1 MSTTPNLAI
10 QLIASGQSQK
20 EVTVNAGFN
29 AFDGAI
35 SDVFTQAMADADQTP
50 SSANA
55 LTHAVIQ
62 STGALTADRH
72 LILPNVK
79 KIYAV
84 NNKTT
89 GSHNVIVKTAGSGTT
104 VSIAAGAKWVYCDGA
119 NNFAQIGS

>member
-1 MSTTPNLAI
+1 
-10 QLIASGQSQK
+10 
-20 EVTVNAGFN
+20 
-29 AFDGAI
+29 
-35 SDVFTQAMADADQTP
+35 MADADQTP

-55 LTHAVIQ
+55 LSHAVIQ
-62 STGALTADRH
+62 CTGALTADRH

-84 NNKTT
+84 NNQTT
-89 GSHNVIVKTAGSGTT
+89 GSHNVVVKTAGSGTT

>member
-1 MSTTPNLAI
+1 VSTPNLG
-10 QLIASGQSQK
+10 IAHLASASSQK
-20 EVTVNAGFN
+20 EVVVNSGFD

-35 SDVFTQAMADADQTP
+35 SNVFTQAMADADQTP
-50 SSANA
+50 SSSNA
-55 LTHAVIQ
+55 LGCAVVQ
-62 STGALTADRH
+62 CTGALTADRH

-84 NNKTT
+84 NNQTT
-89 GSHNVIVKTAGSGTT
+89 GSHNVVVKTAGSGTT